1 MELMEIRRRIL
12 MMPHVKTIGGL
23 PVLIDNAYLKAGTQ
37 PIDVN
42 IGTGSDFFITGW
54 FDTESSGS
62 KSYDLSASYCDADW
76 LYIRWFS
83 DYGTT
88 PIDYWGYN
96 KWSIRTVSTSGRFV
110 AASVYKPFAARY
122 YIYDNTNQRYIFK
135 GKNAT

>member
-12 MMPHVKTIGGL
+12 MMPHVRTIGGL
-23 PVLIDNAYLKAGTQ
+23 PVLIDNAYFKGGMH

-54 FDTESSGS
+54 FDTESNDS
-62 KSYDLSASYCDADW
+62 KSYDLSASNYDGDW
-76 LYIRWFS
+76 LYVRWFS

-96 KWSIRTVSTSGRFV
+96 KWSIRTISSPGQFI
-110 AASVYKPFAARY
+110 AASIYKPLAARY
-122 YIYDNTNQRYIFK
+122 YIYDNTNQRYVFK
-135 GKNAT
+135 GKNVH